1 MLLLRLP
8 KRRSEASS
16 VHDRVAIIGGG
27 LVGMA
32 LATGIA
38 ETGREVIVFDEGDL
52 GLNASRGNAGLIWVQ
67 GKGER
72 APAYAAWTRRSAEL
86 WPAFAGM
93 LSQRTG
99 IDVEYQQPGGFHL
112 CVSEKELAMRTEM
125 VRAVG
130 GGSGAN
136 GIVMVDREFVR
147 ERVPL
152 IGSRVLGASWS
163 PLDGDVNPLALLRAL
178 YCLGQTQG
186 VDYRAGQ
193 TVRSIERSSSGAFRI
208 DTGDISID
216 ASNVVLAAGL
226 GNRSLGAMVGL
237 DVPVAPVRGQIVVTE
252 RLPRFLNHPTTTIRQ
267 NATGTVMFGNSNEP
281 DSGFDRSTSLGITG
295 GHARRA
301 IVEFPHLANAQVV
314 RSWAALR
321 VMPSDELPIYD
332 QSKSCPGA
340 FVVTCHSG
348 VTLAAVHAR
357 HLAGAIAAG
366 GIPQECAGFSSERF
380 HAAPARTH

>member
-1 MLLLRLP
+1 
-8 KRRSEASS
+8 
-16 VHDRVAIIGGG
+16 VNDRVAIIGGG

-32 LATGIA
+32 LATGVA
-38 ETGREVIVFDEGDL
+38 ETGRDVILFDEGDL
-52 GLNASRGNAGLIWVQ
+52 GLSASRGNAGLIWVQ
-67 GKGER
+67 GKGDR

-86 WPAFAGM
+86 WPAFAAM
-93 LSQRTG
+93 LAQRTG
-99 IDVEYQQPGGFHL
+99 IDVEYRQPGGFHL
-112 CVSEKELAMRTEM
+112 CVREDELAARMQM
-125 VRAVG
+125 VRAIS
-130 GGSGAN
+130 GSPGAN

-152 IGSRVLGASWS
+152 IGERVLGASWS

-178 YCLGQTQG
+178 YSLGHAQG
-186 VDYRAGQ
+186 VDFRPGHS
-193 TVRSIERSSSGAFRI
+193 VRGIKTLRSGRFRI
-208 DTGDISID
+208 DAGEASFD
-216 ASNVVLAAGL
+216 AAIVILAAGL
-226 GNRSLGAMVGL
+226 ANRQLGTMVGL
-237 DVPVAPVRGQIVVTE
+237 EVPVSPVRGQIVVTE

-301 IVEFPHLANAQVV
+301 MLEFPHLADAQVV

-332 QSKSCPGA
+332 QSKTCPGA
-340 FVVTCHSG
+340 FVATCHSG

-357 HLAGAIAAG
+357 HRAGAILAG
-366 GIPQECAGFSSERF
+366 HIPDECTSFSSERF